1 MSYNLKYLKY
11 KQKYLDLKK
20 LIGAGLEATCE
31 LNETNII
38 ITYNLDGE
46 KELHYEYNPEDPIGS
61 GTYGTVYKIKKLSS
75 DDDTEY
81 IFKMKIPR
89 SSEIFRIKGMINYNY
104 PIVKEGIQSNLLDG
118 ILDNESLIIFQG
130 KIMSNAK
137 PVGEFLISRY
147 NGFDLQ
153 KTYSGTDYFNQNQK
167 IEYIGNILGQIL
179 GNIRLLNNSKLY
191 HNDIKLQNI
200 VMNSSMRVR
209 LIDFG
214 LLDTK
219 SDIGT
224 VVSMSYKSV
233 NINFYEY
240 SDQKYR
246 DIIDRL
252 NPKLKDTDIFGFF
265 YCCIDLL
272 YLLNDKNFGFGSYTI
287 FRSLGI
293 IDNTYPSLLILFN
306 LYYLISPTD
315 YRIEPIE
322 YTTQSILITKLPDID
337 TTKQFFS
344 PSIIDDNLINLY
356 RYILHIYDFLV
367 SAEIDKIIGE
377 ENLKNFLV
385 GISVCL
391 LPTFDYK
398 SFDFTNLCQYLVKK
412 A

>member
-20 LIGAGLEATCE
+20 LIGAGIDAKCE
-31 LNETNII
+31 IINESTIK
-38 ITYNLDGE
+38 ITYKSPDGE
-46 KELHYEYNPEDPIGS
+46 DKELSYQYVSTDPIGRGS
-61 GTYGTVYKIKKLSS
+61 YGQVYKIKK
-75 DDDTEY
+75 DGDETEY
-81 IFKMKIPR
+81 IFKKNIPKKTFSSVPYDYPIDKEGKQ
-89 SSEIFRIKGMINYNY
+89 SSE
-104 PIVKEGIQSNLLDG
+104 LLEKKK
-118 ILDNESLIIFQG
+118 ILDTDSLIIFQG
-130 KIMSNAK
+130 HIYN
-137 PVGEFLISRY
+137 GEKSIGDFLISKY
-147 NGFDLQ
+147 NGVDLQ
-153 KTYSGTDYFNQNQK
+153 NIYSGKDLSQDEK
-167 IEYIGNILGQIL
+167 IQYIGNILDQIL
-179 GNIRLLNNSKLY
+179 GNIRLLNNNKVY

-200 VMNSSMRVR
+200 VMDPSMRVR

-214 LLDTK
+214 LLDDK

-233 NINFYEY
+233 NINFYGY
-240 SDQKYR
+240 SDQQYR

-293 IDNTYPSLLILFN
+293 IENTYPSLLILFN
-306 LYYLISPTD
+306 LYYLISPID
-315 YRIEPIE
+315 YRIESI
-322 YTTQSILITKLPDID
+322 YNTTTQLMLDTKLPDIYK
-337 TTKQFFS
+337 TRQFFY
-344 PSIIDDNLINLY
+344 PNIIDDNLINLY
-356 RYILHIYDFLV
+356 RYILYIYNFLTTKG
-367 SAEIDKIIGE
+367 IDQIIGE

-398 SFDFTNLCQYLVKK
+398 SFDFTNLCQYLAKK

>member
-31 LNETNII
+31 LNEKNII

-46 KELHYEYNPEDPIGS
+46 KELYYEYNPEDSIGS

-81 IFKMKIPR
+81 ILKMKKPG
-89 SSEIFRIKGMINYNY
+89 SSEIFRFKGMINYNY

-153 KTYSGTDYFNQNQK
+153 KTYSGTKYFNQSQK
-167 IEYIGNILGQIL
+167 IEYIGNILDQIL
-179 GNIRLLNNSKLY
+179 GNIYKLNNSKLY

-200 VMNSSMRVR
+200 VMDSSMRVR

-233 NINFYEY
+233 NIDFYEY

-246 DIIDRL
+246 DIIDKL

-293 IDNTYPSLLILFN
+293 IESTYPSLLILFN
-306 LYYLISPTD
+306 LYYLISPID

-322 YTTQSILITKLPDID
+322 HNTQLMLNTKLPDIY
-337 TTKQFFS
+337 TTRQFFS

-356 RYILHIYDFLV
+356 RYILFIYDFLV
-367 SAEIDKIIGE
+367 FKGIDQIIGE

-391 LPTFDYK
+391 LPTFNYE